1 MPDLLKYLLYSIF
14 AFGMI
19 CLAVIAS
26 WFFFLILAIG
36 IAASVINQKFFGK
49 KKTTTPEANTF
60 SQGTWNKTTNSNQHE
75 YMTVIDADNTENEY
89 RIPKI

>member
-19 CLAVIAS
+19 CLAVMAS
-26 WFFFLILAIG
+26 WFFLLILAIG
-36 IAASVINQKFFGK
+36 IAARVINQKFFGK
-49 KKTTTPEANTF
+49 KKTTPEANTF
-60 SQGTWNKTTNSNQHE
+60 SQRTWNKTTNTNQPE
-75 YMTVIDADNTENEY
+75 YMTVIDSDNTEKEY